1 MTQEQYNI
9 LTITDKY
16 PMDFTHEKENI
27 SSYSVLKIKIYDY
40 NRGWLMMEKWTVD
53 IEDSG
58 FQESPRVRLCADVRD
73 KLSIFHCPY
82 CPLSK

>member
-9 LTITDKY
+9 LT
-16 PMDFTHEKENI
+16 
-27 SSYSVLKIKIYDY
+27 
-40 NRGWLMMEKWTVD
+40 WTVD
-53 IEDSG
+53 SEDSG
-58 FQESPRVRLCADVRD
+58 FQESFRVRLRADVRD